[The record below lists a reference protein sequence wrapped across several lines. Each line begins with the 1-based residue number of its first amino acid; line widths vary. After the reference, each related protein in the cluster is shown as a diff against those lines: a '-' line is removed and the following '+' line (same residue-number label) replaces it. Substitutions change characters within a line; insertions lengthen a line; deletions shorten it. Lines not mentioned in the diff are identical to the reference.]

1 MPLYV
6 YLAKDPVEACGTCS
20 RPFEVLQPLRARPL
34 RKCPDCGA
42 AVAKQVTAPNAAF
55 PDGPSHLR
63 NIGMARLEKRS
74 DGMYENV
81 SAQPGAD
88 RVGTLESLTKG
99 LKKGKKPI
107 LRD

>member
-6 YLAKDPVEACGTCS
+6 YRAKDPGRACESC
-20 RPFEVLQPLRARPL
+20 RVDFEVLQRMAARPL
-34 RKCPDCGA
+34 RKCPECGA

-55 PDGPSHLR
+55 PEGPAQLR
-63 NIGMARLEKRS
+63 DMGMARLEKRS

-81 SAQPGAD
+81 SAQPGAE
-88 RVGTLESLTKG
+88 RVGTLESLTKS

-107 LRD
+107 LSD